1 MATVKSLETEVALVK
16 NDVSQIGNLFEKLE
30 VALDKITDVN
40 NSISQ
45 MLAVHEQRLTEGD
58 REFKE
63 MKQELNVAENKF
75 DNEVK
80 ELHSR
85 LTTNTRE
92 IETKMSDEID
102 KVLEAI
108 KDLKSHMVV
117 NQEKLDKR
125 ITALEKW
132 RWIILGAFIAGG
144 VLVGNDVTFSSMMKM
159 IGG

>member
-63 MKQELNVAENKF
+63 MKQELNLAENKF

-132 RWIILGAFIAGG
+132 RWIILGAFVAGG
-144 VLVGNDVTFSSMMKM
+144 FLVGNDVTFSSMMKM

>member
-58 REFKE
+58 REFIE
-63 MKQELNVAENKF
+63 MKQELNLAENKF

-132 RWIILGAFIAGG
+132 RWIILGAFAAGG
-144 VLVGNDVTFSSMMKM
+144 FLVGNDVTFSSMMKM

>member
-45 MLAVHEQRLTEGD
+45 MLAVHEKRLSEGD

-63 MKQELNVAENKF
+63 MKQDLSIAENKF

-92 IETKMSDEID
+92 LENKMSDEID

-108 KDLKSHMVV
+108 KDLKSHMVE

-144 VLVGNDVTFSSMMKM
+144 VLVGNDVTFSSVMKM
-159 IGG
+159 MGG